1 MAKILWLDLNSS
13 YSHSSLALPAL
24 HAQLGGDAGW
34 EWSVVRAT
42 INEDPGDAAAKI
54 YAEYPDVIAATCWL
68 FTHEHLMAVLS
79 RTSQLLPEAMIILGG
94 PEFLDDNEHFLRT
107 NDFVTAVFRGEGEIS
122 VPAWLKCW
130 NDRSHWHEVPGICWL
145 EGEDYRDMGL
155 AKSTNSKEKAN
166 DFNQLHLPEE
176 SRFFSWDKAF
186 VQLET
191 CRGCFNTCKFCVSGG
206 EKPVRV
212 LPMETVRQRVADIH
226 AHGIRD
232 VRMLD
237 RTFNYDQKRAT
248 EMLELFKSY
257 YPEMH
262 FHLEVHPALMTDVL
276 KAELAKMPAG
286 LLHVEAGIQSLHQ
299 DVLDTCGRKG
309 SLEASLEGLKYL
321 ASLPNLVV
329 HADLIAGLPLY
340 HLDQIFEDVK
350 ELASYRIGEIQLES
364 LKILP
369 GTRMKAEAEQLG
381 LRYSPQPPYEVLMT
395 NEMSP
400 EEMKRAMHLS
410 RMLDF
415 YYNTEAWQNVFR
427 DLMLSGA
434 TVEGKE
440 FMEAF
445 LDHLISLSVI
455 STPLSLERRGVI
467 LLEFCRKHLPE
478 FTYAITAAWVE
489 AGISLKKVPGDPVFR
504 IKYLQRFI
512 EEEEAEARLKVI
524 YGQEWLPGDVL
535 PGHSGKADSAEAT
548 TWTRALAPE
557 EAKTLSEKL
566 RIYCLRDADGR
577 PTLFGFNSEQ
587 HQPSPVFRAELA

>member
-42 INEDPGDAAAKI
+42 INEDPGDAAAHI
-54 YAEYPDVIAATCWL
+54 YEEHPDVIAATCWL
-68 FTHEHLMAVLS
+68 FTHDHLMAVLS
-79 RTSQLLPEAMIILGG
+79 RAAQLVPEAMIILGG
-94 PEFLDDNEHFLRT
+94 PEFLDDNESFLRK

-122 VPAWLKCW
+122 FPAWIQRWK
-130 NDRSHWHEVPGICWL
+130 DRQHWHEVPGMCWI
-145 EGEDYRDMGL
+145 EDGVYHDMGL
-155 AKSTNSKEKAN
+155 AKSK
-166 DFNQLHLPEE
+166 DIVQFHLPEE
-176 SRFFSWDKAF
+176 SRFFCWDKAF

-212 LPMETVRQRVADIH
+212 LPMDQVRARVEEIH

-299 DVLDTCGRKG
+299 DVLDACGRKG
-309 SLEASLEGLKYL
+309 SLKASLEGLKYL
-321 ASLPNLVV
+321 ASLGNLVV

-340 HLDQIFEDVK
+340 HLEQIFEDVRT
-350 ELASYRIGEIQLES
+350 LASYKIGEIQLES

-369 GTRMKAEAEQLG
+369 GTRMMVAHEHRIHDG
-381 LRYSPQPPYEVLMT
+381 V
-395 NEMSP
+395 
-400 EEMKRAMHLS
+400 
-410 RMLDF
+410 
-415 YYNTEAWQNVFR
+415 
-427 DLMLSGA
+427 
-434 TVEGKE
+434 
-440 FMEAF
+440 
-445 LDHLISLSVI
+445 
-455 STPLSLERRGVI
+455 GVI
-467 LLEFCRKHLPE
+467 LVLILLQH
-478 FTYAITAAWVE
+478 
-489 AGISLKKVPGDPVFR
+489 GHPGLGQDGDLTGGGFQLTGED
-504 IKYLQRFI
+504 LQKGGF
-512 EEEEAEARLKVI
+512 
-524 YGQEWLPGDVL
+524 
-535 PGHSGKADSAEAT
+535 
-548 TWTRALAPE
+548 TRAVG
-557 EAKTLSEKL
+557 
-566 RIYCLRDADGR
+566 ADDTVAVALDELQVHMG
-577 PTLFGFNSEQ
+577 EQ
-587 HQPSPVFRAELA
+587 RGAGVIQAQVGNCDHGLLL